1 MTAILNTARV
11 EAGTL
16 PALNS
21 IDAAPAARSQ
31 PVVFRSRAPLRLG
44 LAGGASDVSPFC
56 DRYGGYVL
64 NATID
69 AYAYCHLVPTNGKR
83 LRFTAVDR
91 EERFEAAAD
100 APLSLEGLLPLHRAV
115 HNRIVRDFNRGE
127 PLSLN
132 LTTTSDAPVGSG
144 LGSSSTLVVAILQ
157 AYAEW
162 LKLPLGEYDVAQL
175 AFSIERED
183 AGMSG
188 GRQDQYAATFG
199 GFNFMEFYAGNRV
212 IVNPLRIRDNILREL
227 ESSIVLYYS
236 GVSRASA
243 NVIKDQVR
251 RVTDL
256 NPEAIAATQELKQ
269 DALSMKEA
277 LLKGN
282 IREMARV
289 LGRSWEAKKKIADS
303 ISNDAIEQAYKAAM
317 DAGANSGRI
326 SGAGGGGFII
336 FMTDPLQKYEVIRA
350 LKVCGGSIF
359 PFHFSDHG
367 AHAWGA

>member
-1 MTAILNTARV
+1 M
-11 EAGTL
+11 
-16 PALNS
+16 NS
-21 IDAAPAARSQ
+21 NDASPGLRST
-31 PVVFRSRAPLRLG
+31 PMIVRSRAPLRLG

-69 AYAYCHLVPTNGKR
+69 AHAYCHLEPTIGNCI
-83 LRFTAVDR
+83 RFKAVDR
-91 EERFEAAAD
+91 EESFEAEAS
-100 APLSLEGLLPLHRAV
+100 APMSQEGALPLHRAV

-144 LGSSSTLVVAILQ
+144 LGASSTLVVAIIQ

-183 AGMSG
+183 AGMLG

-199 GFNFMEFYAGNRV
+199 GFNFMEFYAENRV
-212 IVNPLRIRDNILREL
+212 IVNPLRIRDNILHEL
-227 ESSIVLYYS
+227 ESSIVLYFS

-243 NVIKDQVR
+243 DVIRDQAR

-289 LGRSWEAKKKIADS
+289 LGRSWEAKKKIATR
-303 ISNDAIEQAYKAAM
+303 ISNNAIDQAYKEAM
-317 DAGANSGRI
+317 NAGAYSGRI

-336 FMTDPLQKYEVIRA
+336 FMTDPVQKHEVIRA
-350 LKVCGGSIF
+350 LNSCGGYVF
-359 PFHFSDHG
+359 PVHFSDRG
-367 AHAWGA
+367 AHAWRA

>member
-1 MTAILNTARV
+1 MPTMTSV
-11 EAGTL
+11 
-16 PALNS
+16 
-21 IDAAPAARSQ
+21 DASPGLSPP
-31 PVVFRSRAPLRLG
+31 PVTFRSRAPLRLG

-69 AYAYCHLVPTNGKR
+69 AYAYCHLVPTTGNCI
-83 LRFTAVDR
+83 RFRAVDR
-91 EERFEAAAD
+91 EESFEAAAND
-100 APLSLEGLLPLHRAV
+100 QFSKEGPLPLHRAV

-132 LTTTSDAPVGSG
+132 LITTSDAPVGSG
-144 LGSSSTLVVAILQ
+144 LGSSSTLVVAIIQ

-183 AGMSG
+183 AGMLG

-199 GFNFMEFYAGNRV
+199 GFNFMEFYSENRV
-212 IVNPLRIRDNILREL
+212 IVNPLRIRDNILHEL
-227 ESSIVLYYS
+227 ESSILLYYS
-236 GVSRASA
+236 GISRASA
-243 NVIKDQVR
+243 DVIRDQAS

-256 NPEAIAATQELKQ
+256 NPEAISATQEIKQ
-269 DALSMKEA
+269 DALLMKEA

-289 LGRSWEAKKKIADS
+289 LGRSWEAKKKIAS
-303 ISNDAIEQAYKAAM
+303 TITNNAIDQAYKAAM
-317 DAGANSGRI
+317 NAGAYSGRI

-336 FMTDPLQKYEVIRA
+336 FMSDPVQKYEVIRA
-350 LKVCGGSIF
+350 LKSCGGYVF
-359 PFHFSDHG
+359 PFHFSDRG
-367 AHAWGA
+367 AHAWRG

>member
-1 MTAILNTARV
+1 MTSLEEPV
-11 EAGTL
+11 EIRTRPNKLCMDKLLGSR
-16 PALNS
+16 PA
-21 IDAAPAARSQ
+21 PQ
-31 PVVFRSRAPLRLG
+31 VFRSRAPLRLG

-69 AYAYCHLVPTNGKR
+69 AYAYCHLMPAVR
-83 LRFTAVDR
+83 ECVRFTSVDR
-91 EERFEAAAD
+91 EECFEAEAAAQ
-100 APLSLEGLLPLHRAV
+100 LSNEGALPLHRAV
-115 HNRIVRDFNRGE
+115 HNRIVRNFNRGE
-127 PLSLN
+127 PLSVH

-144 LGSSSTLVVAILQ
+144 LGASSTLVVAMIR

-183 AGMSG
+183 AGMLG

-199 GFNFMEFYAGNRV
+199 GFNFMEFYADNRV
-212 IVNPLRIRDNILREL
+212 IVNPLRIRENILREL

-243 NVIKDQVR
+243 DVIRDQAG
-251 RVTDL
+251 RVTALD
-256 NPEAIAATQELKQ
+256 PEAIAATQELKQ
-269 DALSMKEA
+269 DALLMKEA

-282 IREMARV
+282 VREMACV
-289 LGRSWEAKKKIADS
+289 LGRSWEAKKKLAKS
-303 ISNDAIEQAYKAAM
+303 ISNQAIDEAYEAAM
-317 DAGANSGRI
+317 QAGAYSGRI

-336 FMTDPLQKYEVIRA
+336 FMADPVRKYEVIRA
-350 LKVCGGSIF
+350 LRLCGGCIL
-359 PFHFSDHG
+359 PFHFSDCG
-367 AHAWGA
+367 AHAWPG

>member
-1 MTAILNTARV
+1 MISSVNPIDTSPGLRS
-11 EAGTL
+11 
-16 PALNS
+16 PS
-21 IDAAPAARSQ
+21 IT
-31 PVVFRSRAPLRLG
+31 FRSRAPLRLG

-56 DRYGGYVL
+56 DLYGGYVL

-69 AYAYCHLVPTNGKR
+69 AYAYCHLVPTTENSI
-83 LRFTAVDR
+83 RFTAVDR
-91 EERFEAAAD
+91 EESFTAESNAT
-100 APLSLEGLLPLHRAV
+100 LSGEGPLPLHRAV

-132 LTTTSDAPVGSG
+132 LTTASDAPFGSG
-144 LGSSSTLVVAILQ
+144 LGASSTLVVAIIQ

-183 AGMSG
+183 AGLLG

-199 GFNFMEFYAGNRV
+199 GFNFMEFYSENRV
-212 IVNPLRIRDNILREL
+212 IVNPLRIRENTLREL

-243 NVIKDQVR
+243 DVIRDQASR
-251 RVTDL
+251 ITGQNR
-256 NPEAIAATQELKQ
+256 EAIAATQELKQ
-269 DALSMKEA
+269 DAVAMKEA
-277 LLKGN
+277 LLKGT

-289 LGRSWEAKKKIADS
+289 LGRSWDAKKRIAAGV
-303 ISNDAIEQAYKAAM
+303 NNNAIDQAYQAAM
-317 DAGANSGRI
+317 NAGAYSGRI

-336 FMTDPLQKYEVIRA
+336 FMTDPVQKYEVARA
-350 LKVCGGSIF
+350 LKACGGYVF
-359 PFHFSDHG
+359 PFHFSELG
-367 AHAWGA
+367 AHAWRA